1 MFQKMGLSIRTMKRE
16 GMWAKLVR
24 SLPVGSTMI
33 GTITD
38 RQYDVIRVTIG
49 RVNQEQNDL
58 TYSLSTENV
67 FLKGK
72 GRATITVTRRE

>member
-1 MFQKMGLSIRTMKRE
+1 
-16 GMWAKLVR
+16 MWAKLVR

-38 RQYDVIRVTIG
+38 RQYDVIRVTIR

-72 GRATITVTRRE
+72 GRAIITVTRRE